1 MRFKPDRC
9 AHCGGPP
16 RIFDSDYGL
25 TLEGKMAS
33 WETFFF
39 CSDGCFE
46 SEINRHMPAD
56 LALGK
61 TPSEDREYK
70 SLVEKYNDTRR
81 RWYPAGR
88 LYSNAELEDLRQFDE
103 FTESTIARYQDDWIN
118 RRNAA
123 FRHALRELSDIWFA
137 NEQQELRKQKE
148 ERALEAAEAEALIE
162 LIKSR
167 PIPDSYRA
175 EHTHILGPSGSGKT
189 TLLQQMILAD
199 LAKDDPPGMVI
210 IDPKGLMVER
220 LQSLDVFNPDT
231 GRLKDRLIVIDPT
244 YDPPPALNMF
254 HAAARWNQI
263 WSAEQRRRIETQ
275 AISTFAFIFSS
286 TGSPLTDKQA
296 TPFGFAVRLMFGM
309 ESNIHSLI
317 DLMDDPT
324 RTDDP
329 KGQPYSQCRFAP
341 FIGRLDA
348 TSERFFRN
356 EFFSANY
363 RETRQQIKA
372 RIYGVLQHPEFVRMF
387 EARERKLDMLD
398 CLQNKSIVLVNT
410 GMNTLGSDA
419 SQLLGRYMISLT
431 LNAAYARFTLPRNE
445 WHQAHLIID
454 EFQEFADEEK
464 TPELLRLAREYNLA
478 VTMAH
483 QEMHGSGMTEKIR
496 SAVSTNT
503 TIKYASSP
511 EGVDLSYVARD
522 LRCEP
527 SFLTAQSKTSTE
539 ARFACFV
546 RGFTQHPFVHA
557 APFGEI
563 DRQPQMSREALGRML
578 RANAERLSLQELPSK
593 PLPQAFQPSQT
604 PLSSEPERAPATPPV
619 RKAKPPPAEDDNTVV
634 STDW

>member
-1 MRFKPDRC
+1 MRFDSKKC
-9 AHCGGPP
+9 AHCAGPP
-16 RIFDSDYGL
+16 RAFVSEFGL
-25 TLEGKMAS
+25 TSDGHIPPSDE
-33 WETFFF
+33 FFF
-39 CSDGCFE
+39 CSDRCFATE
-46 SEINRHMPAD
+46 LNK
-56 LALGK
+56 LL
-61 TPSEDREYK
+61 PSHFRLDRTIDDDAEYK
-70 SLVEKYNDTRR
+70 SLWREYESDREQL
-81 RWYPAGR
+81 YPYGR
-88 LYSNAELEDLRQFDE
+88 LYSIEEKADRAKFDNDETERIKRYAQEWSDKRGEAFAAAIREMVDIQSARYKQQRDEEQAEL
-103 FTESTIARYQDDWIN
+103 
-118 RRNAA
+118 
-123 FRHALRELSDIWFA
+123 RE
-137 NEQQELRKQKE
+137 Q
-148 ERALEAAEAEALIE
+148 AEAEREYLAMVE
-162 LIKSR
+162 DR
-167 PIPDSYRA
+167 PIPDKFRS

-189 TLLQQMILAD
+189 TLLQQFILQD

-220 LQSLDVFNPDT
+220 LRSLDIFNPDT
-231 GRLKDRLIVIDPT
+231 GRFKDRLIVIDPT

-254 HAAARWNQI
+254 HAASRWNQI
-263 WSAEQRRRIETQ
+263 WSVEQRRRVENQ

-286 TGSPLTDKQA
+286 TGSKLTDKQT

-309 ESNIHSLI
+309 ESNIHTLI

-356 EFFSANY
+356 EFFSSNY
-363 RETRQQIKA
+363 KETRQQIKA

-563 DRQPQMSREALGRML
+563 DRQPQMSKEALGRML

-593 PLPQAFQPSQT
+593 PLPTTFQP
-604 PLSSEPERAPATPPV
+604 PPV
-619 RKAKPPPAEDDNTVV
+619 HVPPEPKAAKPARLPKPPEDDGSIV

>member
-1 MRFKPDRC
+1 
-9 AHCGGPP
+9 
-16 RIFDSDYGL
+16 
-25 TLEGKMAS
+25 
-33 WETFFF
+33 
-39 CSDGCFE
+39 
-46 SEINRHMPAD
+46 
-56 LALGK
+56 
-61 TPSEDREYK
+61 
-70 SLVEKYNDTRR
+70 
-81 RWYPAGR
+81 
-88 LYSNAELEDLRQFDE
+88 
-103 FTESTIARYQDDWIN
+103 
-118 RRNAA
+118 
-123 FRHALRELSDIWFA
+123 
-137 NEQQELRKQKE
+137 
-148 ERALEAAEAEALIE
+148 
-162 LIKSR
+162 
-167 PIPDSYRA
+167 
-175 EHTHILGPSGSGKT
+175 
-189 TLLQQMILAD
+189 
-199 LAKDDPPGMVI
+199 
-210 IDPKGLMVER
+210 
-220 LQSLDVFNPDT
+220 VFNPDN
-231 GRLKDRLIVIDPT
+231 GRLKDRLIIIDPT
-244 YDPPPALNMF
+244 FSPSPALNMF
-254 HAAARWNQI
+254 HAASRWNQI
-263 WSAEQRRRIETQ
+263 WSVEQRRRIETQ

-309 ESNIHSLI
+309 ESNIHTLI

-356 EFFSANY
+356 EFFSSNY

-478 VTMAH
+478 VTLAH

-503 TIKYASSP
+503 SIKYASSP

-522 LRCEP
+522 LRCEQ
-527 SFLTAQSKTSTE
+527 SFLTAQSKTATE

-546 RGFTQHPFVHA
+546 RGLTQHPFAHT

-563 DRQPQMSREALGRML
+563 DRQPKMSKEAEARML

-593 PLPQAFQPSQT
+593 PLPPAF
-604 PLSSEPERAPATPPV
+604 ERPTPPPHTPV
-619 RKAKPPPAEDDNTVV
+619 TVTPTKPPPPQAPKRPEDDGSIV